1 MVGAARPMTREPR
14 PPGRQTVRMIR
25 AMLFDIGGV
34 LEITPDLGVT
44 PQWEDRLGLPAG
56 ALGERLA
63 DIWSGGAVGTVTEAD
78 VDRALAGRLGL
89 SGQQIAALMADIWRQ
104 YLGTA
109 NTELI
114 DYDRGLRPRYRT
126 GIISNSFVGAR
137 EREQAM
143 FGVADLTD
151 ALIYSHEAG
160 RAAGRA
166 LPGQHPGH
174 RGRRGAARGR
184 VTSSFR
190 RARSQLVCTSSRPRH
205 ATFAAWQVTWADG
218 DPGVRPVRHGF

>member
-1 MVGAARPMTREPR
+1 
-14 PPGRQTVRMIR
+14 MIR
-25 AMLFDIGGV
+25 AVLFDIGGV

-44 PQWEDRLGLPAG
+44 PRWEERLGLPAG

-78 VDRALAGRLGL
+78 VDRALAERLGL

-114 DYDRGLRPRYRT
+114 DYARGLRPRYRT

-160 RAAGRA
+160 VSKPDRRIYDLACAQLDVAPPEAVFVDDTERCVDGARLAGLQAVLYQDNTQVIEDVEA
-166 LPGQHPGH
+166 LLAVG
-174 RGRRGAARGR
+174 
-184 VTSSFR
+184 
-190 RARSQLVCTSSRPRH
+190 
-205 ATFAAWQVTWADG
+205 
-218 DPGVRPVRHGF
+218 

>member
-1 MVGAARPMTREPR
+1 
-14 PPGRQTVRMIR
+14 MIR
-25 AMLFDIGGV
+25 AVLFDIGGV

-44 PQWEDRLGLPAG
+44 PRWEERLGLPPG

-78 VDRALAGRLGL
+78 VDRALAERLGL

-114 DYDRGLRPRYRT
+114 DYARALRPRYRT

-143 FGVADLTD
+143 FGVAELTD

-160 RAAGRA
+160 VSKPDRRIYDLACAQLDVAPQEAVFVDDTERCVDGARLAGLQAVLYQDNTQVIEDVEALLAAG
-166 LPGQHPGH
+166 
-174 RGRRGAARGR
+174 
-184 VTSSFR
+184 
-190 RARSQLVCTSSRPRH
+190 
-205 ATFAAWQVTWADG
+205 
-218 DPGVRPVRHGF
+218 

>member
-1 MVGAARPMTREPR
+1 ML
-14 PPGRQTVRMIR
+14 IR
-25 AMLFDIGGV
+25 AVLFDIGGV
-34 LEITPDLGVT
+34 LEITPDLSVT
-44 PQWEDRLGLPAG
+44 PRWEERLGLPAG

-63 DIWSGGAVGTVTEAD
+63 DVWSGGAVGTVTEAD
-78 VDRALAGRLGL
+78 VDRALAERLGL

-114 DYDRGLRPRYRT
+114 EYARGLRPRYRT

-143 FGVADLTD
+143 FGVEDLTD

-160 RAAGRA
+160 VSKPDPRIYDLACAGLGVAPQEAVFIDDTECCVDGARLAGLQAVLYQDNIQVIEDVEALLAAG
-166 LPGQHPGH
+166 
-174 RGRRGAARGR
+174 
-184 VTSSFR
+184 
-190 RARSQLVCTSSRPRH
+190 
-205 ATFAAWQVTWADG
+205 
-218 DPGVRPVRHGF
+218 